1 MELLVK
7 LEFELGRLEGGRGLD
22 VPVALVLGHLRKDG
36 NYFSKV
42 SQETSK
48 VYSCFKNA
56 TGLMAP
62 SNQKCAFGNQ
72 PHYLTSHKI
81 HRIATTNSY
90 KVNITCN
97 TGNR

>member
-36 NYFSKV
+36 NISKA

-48 VYSCFKNA
+48 VLIIVVSRMPPA
-56 TGLMAP
+56 
-62 SNQKCAFGNQ
+62 
-72 PHYLTSHKI
+72 
-81 HRIATTNSY
+81 
-90 KVNITCN
+90 
-97 TGNR
+97 